1 MPSGPQSKGPRLW
14 LRPERVRAG
23 RSPEPAVWIIRDDGG
38 SSKST
43 GCAAGDRSGAE
54 QALAAYITSKYR
66 PAPGKRDPSQRL
78 TTEVLRLFLND
89 VGKLHA
95 RPKETKARID
105 RLGQWWGLPVDGRTG
120 YLSDINTAT
129 CRAYIAHVGARR
141 SASMDLELLRAAMNH
156 AVKEQMLDRVVPVT
170 LPEKSLPRERWLTR
184 SEVARMVWAA
194 WRFRREQASGE
205 DDWGARKHIARFIL
219 MAHYTGTRKTAILLA
234 SFERVEGFGYIDLA
248 AGLWYRRPVGAAK
261 TTKRQPAIPIPR
273 PLLAHMKRWRKNG
286 QRFPVE
292 FRGQPVER
300 IDKAYRLMVA
310 KLELGDDVVIHTLR
324 HTAITWG
331 LQRGMEP
338 FDASGYFGVSLD
350 VLMATYGHHCPTHL
364 QAAAERMARPVAH
377 KVPTKLAAKA

>member
-14 LRPERVRAG
+14 LRPGRARAG

-43 GCAAGDRSGAE
+43 GCAADERQRAE
-54 QALAAYITSKYR
+54 QALATYITSKHR
-66 PAPGKRDPSQRL
+66 APAGKRDPSQRL
-78 TTEVLRLFLND
+78 ISDVLNLFFTD
-89 VGKLHA
+89 VAGNHA
-95 RPKETKARID
+95 RPEETKARLK
-105 RLGQWWGLPVDGRTG
+105 RLGLWWGAPADGRTG
-120 YLSDINTAT
+120 HISDINAAT
-129 CRAYIAHVGARR
+129 CRAYVAHVGAKR

-156 AVKEQMLDRVVPVT
+156 AVKEQMLDRAVPVT

-234 SFERVEGFGYIDLA
+234 SFERVQGFGYIDLA
-248 AGLWYRRPVGAAK
+248 AGLWYRRPVGTAK

-273 PLLAHMKRWRKNG
+273 PLLAHMRRWRKNG

-310 KLELGDDVVIHTLR
+310 DLQLGDDVVIHTLR

-350 VLMATYGHHCPTHL
+350 VLMSTYGHHCPTHL
-364 QAAAERMARPVAH
+364 QSAAEMMARPIAH
-377 KVPTKLAAKA
+377 RVPTKSREKA